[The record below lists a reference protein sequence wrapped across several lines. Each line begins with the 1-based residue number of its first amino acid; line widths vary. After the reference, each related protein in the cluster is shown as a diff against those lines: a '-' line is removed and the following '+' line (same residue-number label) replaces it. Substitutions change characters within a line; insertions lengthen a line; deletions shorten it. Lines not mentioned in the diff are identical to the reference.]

1 MTFTVRRSCV
11 EGGGKNERV
20 IGTFFWPGFHP
31 KVSFGTSWPYFPR
44 IHLDTSVRLT
54 CNTAYYANLFSFHLF
69 LINRCFSL
77 VQLLPL
83 SNLFISDLL
92 LNNYQTSIFFF
103 FQITTMILN
112 NVEIFKKNIFE
123 LKLKINFEMS
133 SLIIF
138 ELNSNIENYEKIC
151 NYVEN
156 KNASQC

>member
-1 MTFTVRRSCV
+1 MKKKMTFTVRRRRREKRTS
-11 EGGGKNERV
+11 NWN
-20 IGTFFWPGFHP
+20 FFLAWIPSESILRDKLAVFSAYTLRHVCP
-31 KVSFGTSWPYFPR
+31 FDLQHCILREFIFVPSFPNQ
-44 IHLDTSVRLT
+44 
-54 CNTAYYANLFSFHLF
+54 C
-69 LINRCFSL
+69 CFSL
-77 VQLLPL
+77 LQLLPL